1 MVGEEDLLNRAEFRK
16 PRIGADEPGEMQ
28 VQDLRAI
35 LPQYS
40 PHARDCAPLPTPGVF
55 NHLDADVGQLQI
67 SADRLERFFEEA
79 QNALPAAPFQL
90 KRKLA
95 RVGLGSADASRL
107 NAKD

>member
-1 MVGEEDLLNRAEFRK
+1 MVGEENVFDGAEFSE
-16 PRIGADEPGEMQ
+16 PRIWADEPGEMQ
-28 VQDLRAI
+28 MQDLRAI

-67 SADRLERFFEEA
+67 SADRPGRFFEEA

-95 RVGLGSADASRL
+95 RVGLGSADASRA
-107 NAKD
+107 N